1 MKYEMKLREVYFE
14 KIKSGEKIYEIRLF
28 DEKRKLIKIGDVI
41 VFKKEPNPDE
51 FLVTEVV
58 EMQVFKSFKAMA
70 ETLPN
75 NSIGFAGFSADEIE
89 KIYSEFYSKA
99 DEQKYGVVAIKVKR
113 I

>member
-1 MKYEMKLREVYFE
+1 MKLRDVYFE

-28 DEKRKLIKIGDVI
+28 DEKRKQIQTGDII
-41 VFKKEPNPDE
+41 VLKKEPNLDE

-58 EMQVFKSFKAMA
+58 EMRVFKSFKDMA

-75 NSIGFAGFSADEIE
+75 VSIGFAGFSAE
-89 KIYSEFYSKA
+89 KIENVYYQFYSKA